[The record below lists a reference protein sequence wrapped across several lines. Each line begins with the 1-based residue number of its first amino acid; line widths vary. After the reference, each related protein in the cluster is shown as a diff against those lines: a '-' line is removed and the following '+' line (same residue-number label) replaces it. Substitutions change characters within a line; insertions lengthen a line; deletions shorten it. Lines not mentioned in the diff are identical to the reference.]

1 MTPAHSSSEHF
12 VSFEDLPALA
22 RAAVPER
29 STTFSPELTLWRER
43 MPGGLHWSG
52 LLRRGNSLRITALSA
67 SANVSALFYNFED
80 RSERYNM
87 PDTLK
92 IQSTAFLRK
101 GLVCY
106 SDMGRVLCSL
116 VDSSCDWHDTI
127 GGMSDGAVVEQ
138 RYGVKRYQEHRNAMY
153 RNARDGFLTQLG
165 KWGLGKR
172 DLVPNVNF
180 FSKVQVD
187 ENGTLLFATS
197 HAKEGDFVDLRFEMN
212 TIVVLSTCQHRLD
225 PNPRYEPAGVE
236 LLCWRS
242 GTAGQDDPCRLSMP
256 ENGRGFINTERY
268 YL

>member
-1 MTPAHSSSEHF
+1 MSGTSTGGVVLTFDDLPELARASVPGCATPFS
-12 VSFEDLPALA
+12 PALA
-22 RAAVPER
+22 
-29 STTFSPELTLWRER
+29 LWRER

-52 LLRRGNSLRITALSA
+52 LLRRGNSLRITTLGAN
-67 SANVSALFYNFED
+67 ANVSALFYNFEE

-92 IQSTAFLRK
+92 IQSTAYLRK

-106 SDMGRVLCSL
+106 SDMGRVLCSIA
-116 VDSSCDWHDTI
+116 DSDCDWHDTI
-127 GGMSDGAVVEQ
+127 GGISDAAIVES
-138 RYGVKRYQEHRNAMY
+138 RFGVKRYQEHRNAMH

-180 FSKVQVD
+180 FSKVRVD
-187 ENGTLLFATS
+187 DDGAMTHEAQDCQAGA
-197 HAKEGDFVDLRFEMN
+197 FVDLRFEMN
-212 TIVVLSTCQHRLD
+212 TIVVLSSCQHRLD
-225 PNPRYEPAGVE
+225 PNPKYDPAAVE

-242 GTAGQDDPCRLSMP
+242 GTASKDDACRLSMP